1 MDDLY
6 QELVKIANLY
16 RLSLGLEAADK
27 DSRIARRVKDKDTQ
41 TERRTRDRRRSDRKR
56 QNKSRNGVGT
66 HRKRRERA
74 DTSLGT
80 IDTSDPDLTADKD

>member
-16 RLSLGLEAADK
+16 RLSLGLSKSTEDTKIAK
-27 DSRIARRVKDKDTQ
+27 RIKDKDTN

-56 QNKSRNGVGT
+56 QNKSRRGVGT
-66 HRKRRERA
+66 HHKRRERA

-80 IDTSDPDLTADKD
+80 IDSSDPDLTADKD